1 MTMHIWIKGLRLTAG
16 GGRAPSGSAAGW
28 MA

>member
-1 MTMHIWIKGLRLTAG
+1 MTMHIWIKGPRPTAG
-16 GGRAPSGSAAGW
+16 GGRALSGSAAGR